1 VNGLTEIGGFKFQ
14 KACEIEELQNIFY
27 AEGTGALARKK
38 ILVVVMRM
46 SGVNVQET
54 VQVTG
59 ASERMVFAYTRQYRE
74 HGVAG
79 LIEDKRYKPVS
90 QLKEYQ
96 EEIKKEFEKN
106 PPATASEAG
115 ERIYRMCGLKR
126 SPTQVR
132 KFLHDLGMNP
142 LKVGH
147 IPAKANIEEQKSFHD
162 TELMRRIEEAQ
173 KGERVLLFLDA
184 THILWQVYLGVVWCI
199 TRIFI
204 PAASGRVR
212 INVLGAYEPTHNE
225 LLKIINKTYVTAA
238 TLCEMLEM
246 IKKKYGERE
255 TTVILDNARYQKCKI
270 VAEKAEGLGIELL
283 YLPTYSP
290 NLNLIERLWRFVKKD
305 CLYSKYYDTAEKFE
319 VAIHDSL
326 ESISSYN
333 QTKVKSLMTLKFQ
346 LFDPKTI
353 QKLAA

>member
-1 VNGLTEIGGFKFQ
+1 VNGLTEVESIKIQ
-14 KACEIEELQNIFY
+14 KASEMGKLRDTFY

-38 ILVVVMRM
+38 ILVAVMRM
-46 SGVNVQET
+46 SGVNVHQT
-54 VQVTG
+54 AQVTG

-74 HGVAG
+74 HGITG
-79 LIEDKRYKPVS
+79 LIEYKRYKPVS

-96 EEIKKEFEKN
+96 EELKKEFKN
-106 PPATASEAG
+106 VPPATASEAS
-115 ERIYRMCGLKR
+115 ERIHRICGLKR
-126 SPTQVR
+126 SPTQIR
-132 KFLHDLGMNP
+132 KFLHDLGLKP
-142 LKVGH
+142 LRVGH
-147 IPAKANIEEQKSFHD
+147 IPAKANVGEQKRFHD
-162 TELMRRIEEAQ
+162 TELMPRVEEAQ

-212 INVLGAYEPTHNE
+212 LNVLGAYEPIHNE
-225 LLKIINKTYVTAA
+225 ILKIVNKTYITAA

-246 IKKKYGERE
+246 IKKKYGERK
-255 TTVILDNARYQKCKI
+255 TTVVLDNARYQKCKI
-270 VAEKAEGLGIELL
+270 VAERAKELGIELL

-319 VAIHDSL
+319 AAIHNSL
-326 ESISSYN
+326 ESISSN
-333 QTKVKSLMTLKFQ
+333 NRTKIKSLMTLKFQ
-346 LFDPKTI
+346 LFDQETI

>member
-1 VNGLTEIGGFKFQ
+1 MNGLSEIEDFEFQ
-14 KACEIEELQNIFY
+14 KASEIKKLQDIFY
-27 AEGTGALARKK
+27 AKDTGELARKK
-38 ILVVVMRM
+38 ILSVVMRM
-46 SGVNVQET
+46 SGVNVQQT
-54 VQVTG
+54 AQVAGT
-59 ASERMVFAYTRQYRE
+59 SERMVFAYTRRYRE
-74 HGVAG
+74 QGIAG
-79 LIEDKRYKPVS
+79 LMENKRYKPVS

-106 PPATASEAG
+106 FPATASEAS
-115 ERIYRMCGLKR
+115 ERIHQICGLKR

-132 KFLHDLGMNP
+132 KFMHDLGMKP

-147 IPAKANIEEQKSFHD
+147 IPAKANVEEQKSFHD
-162 TELMRRIEEAQ
+162 TELMPRIEEARNG
-173 KGERVLLFLDA
+173 KRVLLFLDA
-184 THILWQVYLGVVWCI
+184 THMLWQVYLGVLWCF

-212 INVLGAYEPTHNE
+212 INVLGAYEPMRNE
-225 LLKIINKTYVTAA
+225 LLRIVNKTYVTSS

-246 IKKKYGERE
+246 IKKKYGEIK

-270 VAEKAEGLGIELL
+270 VADKSRELGIELL

-305 CLYSKYYDTAEKFE
+305 CLYSKYYDTSEKFE
-319 VAIHDSL
+319 AAIHNSL
-326 ESISSYN
+326 DSISSYN
-333 QTKVKSLMTLKFQ
+333 QTKIKSLITLKFQ
-346 LFDPKTI
+346 LFDRKTI